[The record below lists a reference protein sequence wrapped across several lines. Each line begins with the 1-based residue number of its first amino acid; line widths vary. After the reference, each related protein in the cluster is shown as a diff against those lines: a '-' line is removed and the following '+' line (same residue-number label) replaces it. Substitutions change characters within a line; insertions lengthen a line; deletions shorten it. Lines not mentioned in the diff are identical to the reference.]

1 MGQDRAAD
9 ELKTLLSKGGVSVE
23 GVVAVD
29 RTFTTVKTRIIAE
42 HQQVVRVDWD
52 NDPVFDDVT
61 MDRLCEQ
68 VAVAAAKATG
78 VVIEDYGKGVVQ
90 QRIVDTVLRVARE
103 KGIPAGLDPKDNH
116 DLELEGIT
124 VITPNRRE
132 AHVAV
137 GWAEKPA
144 APDPAEDAR
153 LQQVSHEL
161 REKWKPEMLLITL
174 GPQGM
179 VLVSEEASF
188 RYIPTRAREV
198 YDVSGAGDTV
208 IAVCLLALAAGAT
221 RVEAAELA
229 NYAAGVVVGKLG
241 TATCSQEELMNRF
254 LHDASWDSALGPKPG
269 IRDVRMNPRTGS

>member
-1 MGQDRAAD
+1 
-9 ELKTLLSKGGVSVE
+9 
-23 GVVAVD
+23 
-29 RTFTTVKTRIIAE
+29 
-42 HQQVVRVDWD
+42 
-52 NDPVFDDVT
+52 VFDDVT

-198 YDVSGAGDTV
+198 YDVSGAG
-208 IAVCLLALAAGAT
+208 AT